1 LSIASVLINALC
13 YKFVQTIDVK
23 ENTMNDPKLFGLP
36 ARQGRWLFLPLGIT
50 AMLCL
55 GTVYSWSIFRKP
67 LTAALNKQGITI
79 SATDTLLP
87 FATLLVVFAILMPIA
102 SRYIERYGA
111 AKVTAVGGL
120 IVGLG
125 YFLSGFATSIPLLII
140 TYGLIAGAG
149 IGIVYGVPI
158 AVTAKWFPDRKGLA
172 VGLTVVGFGLSPLIT
187 APLAGFLI
195 DKYGID
201 STFRIFGVAFAA
213 ILGVIATQL
222 RFPPTDWQPCP
233 GLAASPAIAESDRLL
248 SSPSFFALWIC
259 YAIGTLA
266 GLMAV
271 GIANNVGKE
280 IVGLDPSM
288 ATASVSIF
296 AIFNGAGRPLFGWL
310 TDRLKPKMTA
320 IISYVMILIAS
331 IVMLNTGK
339 GQVVNYFFAFGLL
352 WLSLGGWLA
361 IAPTATLLMFNPANY
376 TKNYGVVF
384 TAYGAGAL
392 LGTLVAGSAKD
403 IFGSYTN
410 AFIPTAILS
419 VLGILI
425 ATFALKP
432 DAKNQQVVS

>member
-1 LSIASVLINALC
+1 
-13 YKFVQTIDVK
+13 
-23 ENTMNDPKLFGLP
+23 MNDLKIFGLP

-67 LTAALNKQGITI
+67 LTEAFKQQGMTI
-79 SATDTLLP
+79 GATDTLLP

-111 AKVTAVGGL
+111 SKVTAVGGT

-125 YFLSGFATSIPLLII
+125 YFLSSFATSIPLLIV

-158 AVTAKWFPDRKGLA
+158 SVTAKWFPDLKGLT

-187 APLAGFLI
+187 APLAKFLI
-195 DKYGID
+195 DTYGIN
-201 STFRIFGVAFAA
+201 STFRILGVAFTV
-213 ILGVIATQL
+213 ILVAIATQL
-222 RFPPTDWQPCP
+222 RFPPADWQPSP
-233 GLAASPAIAESDRLL
+233 HIASRADPKPDRLL
-248 SSPSFFALWIC
+248 SSPSFFALWSC

-271 GIANNVGKE
+271 GIATNVGKE
-280 IVGLDPSM
+280 IIGLDTDT

-296 AIFNGAGRPLFGWL
+296 AIFNGIGRPIFGWL
-310 TDRLKPKMTA
+310 TDRIKPKMAA
-320 IISYVMILIAS
+320 ILSYVMILVAS

-339 GQVVNYFFAFGLL
+339 GQVVNYFFAFSLL

-361 IAPTATLLMFNPANY
+361 IAPTATLSMFNPVNY
-376 TKNYGVVF
+376 TKNYGIVF

-392 LGTLVAGSAKD
+392 AGTLVAGNAKD

-419 VLGILI
+419 ILGILI

-432 DAKNQQVVS
+432 DPKSQHT

>member
-1 LSIASVLINALC
+1 M
-13 YKFVQTIDVK
+13 
-23 ENTMNDPKLFGLP
+23 MNDLKLFGLP

-67 LTAALNKQGITI
+67 LTEALKKQGITI
-79 SATDTLLP
+79 GATETLLP

-111 AKVTAVGGL
+111 PKVTAVGGT

-125 YFLSGFATSIPLLII
+125 YFLSSFATSIPLLVI

-149 IGIVYGVPI
+149 VGIVYGVPI
-158 AVTAKWFPDRKGLA
+158 SVAAKWFPDRKGLA

-187 APLAGFLI
+187 APLAGFSI
-195 DKYGID
+195 ENYGINN
-201 STFRIFGVAFAA
+201 TFRIFGVVFTA
-213 ILGVIATQL
+213 ILLAISTQL
-222 RFPPTDWQPCP
+222 RFPPTDWQLNPQS
-233 GLAASPAIAESDRLL
+233 SPNPVSVEPDRLL
-248 SSPSFFALWIC
+248 NSPSFFALWSC

-266 GLMAV
+266 GLMAI

-280 IVGLDPSM
+280 IIGLDSNM

-296 AIFNGAGRPLFGWL
+296 AIFNGVGRPLFGWL
-310 TDRLKPKMTA
+310 TDRLQPKMTA
-320 IISYVMILIAS
+320 IISYIMILIAS

-339 GQVVNYFFAFGLL
+339 GQVVNYFFAFSLL

-361 IAPTATLLMFNPANY
+361 IAPTATLLMFNPVNY
-376 TKNYGVVF
+376 TKNYGIVF

-392 LGTLVAGSAKD
+392 AGTLIAGSAKD

-419 VLGILI
+419 ILGISI

-432 DAKNQQVVS
+432 DPKIDKYK

>member
-1 LSIASVLINALC
+1 
-13 YKFVQTIDVK
+13 
-23 ENTMNDPKLFGLP
+23 MNDLKLFGLP

-55 GTVYSWSIFRKP
+55 GSVYSWSIFRKP
-67 LTAALNKQGITI
+67 LTAALKKQGMTI
-79 SATDTLLP
+79 SAIDTLLP
-87 FATLLVVFAILMPIA
+87 FAILLVVFAILMPIA
-102 SRYIERYGA
+102 SRYTERYGA
-111 AKVTAVGGL
+111 AKVTAVGGTV
-120 IVGLG
+120 VGLG
-125 YFLSGFATSIPLLII
+125 YFLSSFATSIPMLVV

-201 STFRIFGVAFAA
+201 GTFRIFGVAFAV
-213 ILGVIATQL
+213 ILWAIATQL
-222 RFPPTDWQPCP
+222 RFPPADWQP
-233 GLAASPAIAESDRLL
+233 SPQFTPSPTMAVSDRLL

-271 GIANNVGKE
+271 GIAKDVGDK
-280 IVGLDPSM
+280 IIGLDPSM

-296 AIFNGAGRPLFGWL
+296 AIFNGVGRPLFGWL
-310 TDRLKPKMTA
+310 TDRLQPKMTA

-331 IVMLNTGK
+331 IIMLNTGK
-339 GQVVNYFFAFGLL
+339 GQVVNYFFAFSLL

-361 IAPTATLLMFNPANY
+361 IAPTATLSMFNPVNY
-376 TKNYGVVF
+376 TKNYGIVF

-419 VLGILI
+419 ILGILI

-432 DAKNQQVVS
+432 DAKSQQILS

>member
-1 LSIASVLINALC
+1 
-13 YKFVQTIDVK
+13 
-23 ENTMNDPKLFGLP
+23 MNDLKIFGLP

-67 LTAALNKQGITI
+67 LTEAFKQQGITI
-79 SATDTLLP
+79 GATDTLLP
-87 FATLLVVFAILMPIA
+87 FATLLVVFAILMPIS

-111 AKVTAVGGL
+111 AKVTAVGGT

-125 YFLSGFATSIPLLII
+125 YFLSSFATSIPLLIV
-140 TYGLIAGAG
+140 TYGLIGGAG

-158 AVTAKWFPDRKGLA
+158 SVTAKWFPDLKGLT

-187 APLAGFLI
+187 APLAKFLI
-195 DKYGID
+195 DAYGIN
-201 STFRIFGVAFAA
+201 STFRILGVAFTA
-213 ILGVIATQL
+213 ILLTIATQL
-222 RFPPTDWQPCP
+222 RFPPADWQP
-233 GLAASPAIAESDRLL
+233 SPQFISSRVSTEPDRLL
-248 SSPSFFALWIC
+248 SSPSFFALWSC

-271 GIANNVGKE
+271 GIATNVGKE
-280 IVGLDPSM
+280 IIGLDTNT

-296 AIFNGAGRPLFGWL
+296 AIFNGVGRPIFGWL
-310 TDRLKPKMTA
+310 TDRIKPKMAA
-320 IISYVMILIAS
+320 ILSYVMILVAS
-331 IVMLNTGK
+331 IVMLNTSK
-339 GQVVNYFFAFGLL
+339 GQVVNYFFAFSLL

-361 IAPTATLLMFNPANY
+361 IAPTATLSMFNPVNY
-376 TKNYGVVF
+376 TKNYGIVF

-392 LGTLVAGSAKD
+392 AGTLVAGNAKD

-419 VLGILI
+419 ILGILI

-432 DAKNQQVVS
+432 DPKSQQL